1 MPDATPLVIKPHAT
15 VSPSLHP
22 VIYQAHNPS
31 VKANGTSLGQ
41 TVVQKA
47 TKVGVASGIVKAD
60 DPTKPPSENVGKGYP
75 ETITSRE
82 IESAQQAVGNIKPG
96 MPVVIVSPYT
106 PCSTSNGF

>member
-15 VSPSLHP
+15 VSPSPHP
-22 VIYQAHNPS
+22 VIYQAHNSP
-31 VKANGTSLGQ
+31 VKANGTSLAQ

-60 DPTKPPSENVGKGYP
+60 DPTKPRSEDADKGYP

-82 IESAQQAVGNIKPG
+82 IENAQQAVGNIKPG
-96 MPVVIVSPYT
+96 TAVDIVSLNT
-106 PCSTSNGF
+106 P